1 MTEREDVLQR
11 WKEYVEE
18 LYNDERGDK
27 PNYEVVEPGPPILKE
42 EVEKAVKRMKRRKAV
57 GSDGIVVEMVEV
69 AGEFGIMKI
78 TELAN
83 QIYSTGYMSQKK

>member
-1 MTEREDVLQR
+1 M
-11 WKEYVEE
+11 EE

-27 PNYEVVEPGPPILKE
+27 PNYEVVKPGPPILKE
-42 EVEKAVKRMKRRKAV
+42 EVEKTVNSMKRRKTM
-57 GSDGIVVEMVEV
+57 GSDGIVVGMVEA

-83 QIYSTGYMSQKK
+83 KIYCTRYVPENMRV